1 MPWGPPVA
9 RRQGRRDGWPGSG
22 PARSPFGGM
31 ETGNCHIVMASFGG
45 TSRLHPRHCPLGQT
59 GQTAGKAV
67 GQDTLSTHKPHPSNC
82 TSCLHQQHPPQ
93 PHITN
98 ILPAWVPP
106 SPSSSRTPKPTIF
119 PITSHSLAPLQPPL
133 APALQR
139 PHPRGCQCAAAP
151 TQGTEHGHS
160 MASGTPAMTTRLLLH
175 KLPGS
180 GTGFV
185 CVDYSIVLFNFI
197 CITNN

>member
-1 MPWGPPVA
+1 MAGFWPCSLSIWG
-9 RRQGRRDGWPGSG
+9 DGDRKLSHCDGFIWWNIPASPQTLPPGSDWSDC
-22 PARSPFGGM
+22 RES
-31 ETGNCHIVMASFGG
+31 GG
-45 TSRLHPRHCPLGQT
+45 TGHPQHAQTPPQQLYFLPPPAAPTSATHHQHTPRLGPSITLIP
-59 GQTAGKAV
+59 
-67 GQDTLSTHKPHPSNC
+67 QDTQTHHFPHYIPHPC
-82 TSCLHQQHPPQ
+82 TATAPSGS
-93 PHITN
+93 
-98 ILPAWVPP
+98 
-106 SPSSSRTPKPTIF
+106 SPSA
-119 PITSHSLAPLQPPL
+119 PIAPE
-133 APALQR
+133 AIKVS

-151 TQGTEHGHS
+151 TQGTAHGHS